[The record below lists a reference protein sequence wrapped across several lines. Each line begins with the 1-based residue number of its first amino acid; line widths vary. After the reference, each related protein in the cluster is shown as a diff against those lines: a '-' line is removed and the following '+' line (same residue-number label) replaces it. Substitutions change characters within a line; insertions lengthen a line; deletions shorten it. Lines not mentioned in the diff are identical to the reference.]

1 MSRRMTEEGI
11 VPPGLPVLLFAARS
25 QWQELTKATPKVEVW
40 LGDLYYEHTLKNEDL
55 LGGFRAKSSVTK
67 RAG

>member
-11 VPPGLPVLLFAARS
+11 VPPGMPVLLFARS
-25 QWQELTKATPKVEVW
+25 QWQELTKVTPKVEVW
-40 LGDLYYEHTLKNEDL
+40 LGDLYYEQTLKNEDL
-55 LGGFRAKSSVTK
+55 LGGFRAKSSATK